1 MDNPYEKYLKGVKLP
16 NKTSNDNPY
25 AKYLSEEDRNKF
37 SVTTKDNPG
46 KNLSNEDRI
55 EAGAF
60 DDNPYQKY
68 LPKDLEKENIDGD
81 ADLWDKVAFAT
92 KLGFLTQ

>member
-1 MDNPYEKYLKGVKLP
+1 MDNPYAKYLKGVELP

-81 ADLWDKVAFAT
+81 AAAT
-92 KLGFLTQ
+92 R